1 MPTCYIID
9 DEPIAID
16 IIRRYL
22 DKLEGFEV
30 KGTFEEPLVAFH
42 ALKQEPVNLIFLDIQ
57 MPGLSGLE
65 MLKALTQKP
74 AVILTTAHREYAL
87 EGFELDVV
95 DYLLKPIE
103 FQRFLKAIDKFL
115 ERQASFTK
123 SYDNREEQA
132 PAPATSQPEPT
143 ILVRANRKSVRVRLS
158 DILYIEGMKDYVK
171 IILPEE
177 TLLAKELIGDFEQ
190 RLPPGQFFRIHRS
203 FIVPRDK
210 IDAFTAMDVEIGKYE
225 IPIGRTYK
233 AAFMEW
239 IEK

>member
-22 DKLEGFEV
+22 DKLDGFVV
-30 KGTFEEPLVAFH
+30 KGSFEEPLEAFQ
-42 ALKQEPVNLIFLDIQ
+42 ALKKNPVDLVFLDIQ

-65 MLKALTQKP
+65 MLKALTHKP

-87 EGFELDVV
+87 EGFDLDVV

-103 FQRFLKAIDKFL
+103 FQRFLKAIDKYL
-115 ERQASFTK
+115 ERQKPASAAAVAA
-123 SYDNREEQA
+123 SEA
-132 PAPATSQPEPT
+132 S

-158 DILYIEGMKDYVK
+158 DILYIEGLKDYVK

-177 TLLAKELIGDFEQ
+177 TLLTKELIGEMEQ
-190 RLPPGQFFRIHRS
+190 RLPPEQFFRLHRS

-233 AAFMEW
+233 EAFMKW
-239 IEK
+239 IGEQG

>member
-1 MPTCYIID
+1 MHTCYIID

-16 IIRRYL
+16 IIHRYL
-22 DKLEGFEV
+22 DKLDGFEV
-30 KGTFEEPLVAFH
+30 KGTFEDPLEAFH
-42 ALKQEPVNLIFLDIQ
+42 ALKKEPVGLIFLDIQ

-65 MLKALTQKP
+65 MLKALGQKP
-74 AVILTTAHREYAL
+74 AVILTTAHREHAL

-103 FQRFLKAIDKFL
+103 FQRFLKAVDKYL
-115 ERQASFTK
+115 ERHKPPMAGAVAAALS
-123 SYDNREEQA
+123 
-132 PAPATSQPEPT
+132 EPS

-158 DILYIEGMKDYVK
+158 DILYIEGLKDYVK

-177 TLLAKELIGDFEQ
+177 KLLTKELIGEIEQ
-190 RLPPGQFFRIHRS
+190 RLPPEQFFRIHRS

-210 IDAFTAMDVEIGKYE
+210 IDAFTAVDVEIGKHE

-233 AAFMEW
+233 EAFMKW
-239 IEK
+239 IEQ

>member
-22 DKLEGFEV
+22 ERLSDFEV
-30 KGTFEEPLVAFH
+30 KGTFEEPLEAFQ
-42 ALKQEPVNLIFLDIQ
+42 ALKRAPVDLIFLDIQ

-65 MLKALTQKP
+65 MLKALARKP

-115 ERQASFTK
+115 ERLP
-123 SYDNREEQA
+123 
-132 PAPATSQPEPT
+132 PAPVSAAAKPAVEPG

-158 DILYIEGMKDYVK
+158 DVLYIEGLKDYVK
-171 IILPEE
+171 IILPEGN
-177 TLLAKELIGDFEQ
+177 LLTKELIGDIEQ
-190 RLPPGQFFRIHRS
+190 RLPPEQFFRIHRS

-210 IDAFTAMDVEIGKYE
+210 IDAFTAVDVEIGKFE

-233 AAFMEW
+233 EAFLKW
-239 IEK
+239 IEKQG

>member
-1 MPTCYIID
+1 MHTCYIID

-16 IIRRYL
+16 IIRRYV

-30 KGTFEEPLVAFH
+30 RGTFEEPLEAFQT
-42 ALKQEPVNLIFLDIQ
+42 LKKEPVGLIFLDIQ

-65 MLKALTQKP
+65 MLRALTHKP

-115 ERQASFTK
+115 ERQKPSAAVSHPLLA
-123 SYDNREEQA
+123 EE
-132 PAPATSQPEPT
+132 S

-158 DILYIEGMKDYVK
+158 DILYIEGLKDYVK

-177 TLLAKELIGDFEQ
+177 ALLTKELIGEIEQ
-190 RLPPGQFFRIHRS
+190 RLPPEAFCRIHRS
-203 FIVPRDK
+203 FIVPRNK
-210 IDAFTAMDVEIGKYE
+210 IDAFTALDVEIGKHE

-233 AAFMEW
+233 EAFIEW
-239 IEK
+239 IGR

>member
-1 MPTCYIID
+1 MHTCYIID

-16 IIRRYL
+16 IIRRYV
-22 DKLEGFEV
+22 DRLEGFEV
-30 KGTFEEPLVAFH
+30 RGTFEEPLEAFQ
-42 ALKQEPVNLIFLDIQ
+42 ALKKVPVGLIFLDIQ

-65 MLKALTQKP
+65 MLRALTHKP

-115 ERQASFTK
+115 ERQKPSAGISHP
-123 SYDNREEQA
+123 SLAGE
-132 PAPATSQPEPT
+132 S

-158 DILYIEGMKDYVK
+158 DILYIEGLKDYVK
-171 IILPEE
+171 IILPGE
-177 TLLAKELIGDFEQ
+177 TLLTKELIGEIEQ
-190 RLPPGQFFRIHRS
+190 RLPPEAFFRVHRS
-203 FIVPRDK
+203 FIVPRNK
-210 IDAFTAMDVEIGKYE
+210 IDAFTALDVEIGKHE

-233 AAFMEW
+233 EAFMEW
-239 IEK
+239 IGQ